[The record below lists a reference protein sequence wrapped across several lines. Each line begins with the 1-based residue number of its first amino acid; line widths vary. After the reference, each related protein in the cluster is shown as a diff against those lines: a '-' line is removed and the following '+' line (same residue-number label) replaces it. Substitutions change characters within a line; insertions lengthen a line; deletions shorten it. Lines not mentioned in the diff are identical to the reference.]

1 MQRLRA
7 WWLLVSILIMQLI
20 PWRVFAEGE
29 GLDVPEAL
37 TKKVSLEGLSG
48 ISLFFA
54 KNYNEHLW
62 LYAVYCTVLMAAVGM
77 AIAYLTDFILS
88 ALGLDVS
95 KIEHKE

>member
-1 MQRLRA
+1 MKRLRA
-7 WWLLVSILIMQLI
+7 WGLLVSILIVQWL
-20 PWRVFAEGE
+20 PWRVWAEGE

-37 TKKVSLEGLSG
+37 DKKIVLDGLSG

-62 LYAVYCTVLMAAVGM
+62 LYAIYCTVLMAAVGM
-77 AIAYLTDFILS
+77 AIAYVTDFILS
-88 ALGLDVS
+88 ALGLDVT